1 MNIGPSL
8 KDQEELLLSIKAMAS
23 GFFTGSD
30 KSARAAGAVLI
41 AIESK
46 VTDQL
51 IKLHE
56 ASAAGQGK
64 R

>member
-1 MNIGPSL
+1 MTTNPTF
-8 KDQEELLLSIKAMAS
+8 KDQEELLLSIKEMAS
-23 GFFTGSD
+23 GFFNSSD

-56 ASAAGQGK
+56 ANGAGAGK